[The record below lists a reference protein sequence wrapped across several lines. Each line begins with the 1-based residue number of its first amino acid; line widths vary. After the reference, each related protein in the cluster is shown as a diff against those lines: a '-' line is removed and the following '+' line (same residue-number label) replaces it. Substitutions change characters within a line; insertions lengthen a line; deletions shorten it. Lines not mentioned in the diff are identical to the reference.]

1 MFKRKLP
8 YRNGLDE
15 LVRAAKEQSEVRA
28 LATRKLLRTLEK
40 MKAEQDEAELGRT
53 VQYARKSGA
62 F

>member
-1 MFKRKLP
+1 MFKRKEP
-8 YRNGLDE
+8 YRNGLDD
-15 LVRAAKEQSEVRA
+15 LAKAAKENSDLRA
-28 LATRKLLRTLEK
+28 LATKKLIRTLEK

>member
-1 MFKRKLP
+1 MFKRKPP
-8 YRNGLDE
+8 YRNGLDD
-15 LVRAAKEQSEVRA
+15 LAKMAQEQSELRA

-40 MKAEQDEAELGRT
+40 MKAEQDEKELGMT